1 MNQELLKKQNLQESS
16 LQNKKESQQ
25 DKEQGDSLKG
35 SKYLWML
42 PPADYK
48 AIADLASRYA
58 ISFAIAQTLLT
69 RGFTSQAMVDAF
81 LFSSLEKDVAHASKM
96 KGAQEAVDR
105 ILRAIEKKEKILVF
119 GDYDVDG
126 ITSSALMMI
135 SLIPL
140 GADINFFLPNRVK
153 DGYGIST
160 HIVERASKNNYRLI
174 VTVDNGITAFEPAK
188 KAKELGIDLIIT
200 DHHRPHG
207 HVPDA
212 FTIVNP
218 NQSDCSYPFKTL
230 AGVGVT
236 FKILSL
242 LYEQKGLTLPAKAY
256 ELLLLGTIADVVP
269 LVGENRF
276 WVRYGLQ
283 YINKVE
289 SFSFKVLKQNSRV
302 TKPTLSSTDIG
313 FSITPQINALG
324 RLEDPRQGVHF
335 LIGSDYKQVEEIG
348 KILFELNEARKQVE
362 RSIFMQVQSEIES
375 KRINLDVEKVI
386 VAASSG
392 WQSGVIGLVA
402 SRLVGAYG
410 FPTILLHVTNK
421 GIAKG
426 SCRSIPGFDIFN
438 ALEKS
443 SDILEQFGGHSMAAG
458 LSLKV
463 ENIYLL
469 KESLER
475 QIAEQLTAFDLK
487 QKLLIDAELR
497 LEDINKKLV
506 HDLELLQPF
515 GNENSEPVFL
525 VKGAMMLQKPT
536 LLKDAHVKCEIVADG
551 ITQSVIFFN
560 RPDLFSVLCN
570 HVEKSSDYAVRIS
583 ENHWNGR
590 VSIELIGVDIAFSYE

>member
-1 MNQELLKKQNLQESS
+1 VKKEFLEKQNLQNNSLPDKNLEDTS
-16 LQNKKESQQ
+16 LQ
-25 DKEQGDSLKG
+25 G

-42 PPADYK
+42 PPVDDK

-58 ISFAIAQTLLT
+58 ISFSIAQTLLT
-69 RGFTSQAMVDAF
+69 RGFTSPEMIDSF
-81 LFSSLEKDVAHASKM
+81 LFSSLEKDVAHASRM

-135 SLIPL
+135 ALIPL

-160 HIVERASKNNYRLI
+160 HIVERAAKNKYSLI
-174 VTVDNGITAFEPAK
+174 ITVDNGITAFEPAK
-188 KAKELGIDLIIT
+188 RAKELGIDLIIT

-207 HVPDA
+207 HLPDA
-212 FTIVNP
+212 FAIVNP

-283 YINKVE
+283 YINKTE
-289 SFSFKVLKQNSRV
+289 SLSLKVLKQNSKV

-335 LIGSDYKQVEEIG
+335 LIGSDYRQVEEIG
-348 KILFELNEARKQVE
+348 KILFELNETRKEVE
-362 RSIFMQVQSEIES
+362 RSIFMQVQHEIET
-375 KRINLDVEKVI
+375 KRINLDVERVI

-410 FPTILLHVTNK
+410 YPTILLHVTNK

-426 SCRSIPGFDIFN
+426 SCRSIPGFDMFN

-443 SDILEQFGGHSMAAG
+443 SDILEQFGGHAMAAG

-475 QIAEQLTAFDLK
+475 QLAEQLTAFDLK
-487 QKLLIDAELR
+487 QKLRIDAELR
-497 LEDINKKLV
+497 LEDVTKKLV
-506 HDLELLQPF
+506 HDMELLQPF

-525 VKGAMMLQKPT
+525 VKGAVMLQKPT
-536 LLKDAHVKCEIVADG
+536 LLKDLHLKCEIVADG

-560 RPDLFSVLCN
+560 RPDLFPVLCN
-570 HVEKSSDYAVRIS
+570 HVERPSDFAVKVS

-590 VSIELIGVDIAFSYE
+590 VSVELIGVDIAFSYE